1 MEIKNIIISK
11 AIKYRT
17 EMEKEKSFCELV
29 EKDVNESY
37 LYNFYRAKWTVLVEV
52 IREAGLWDEY
62 IESLLAES
70 AGK

>member
-1 MEIKNIIISK
+1 MEIKDILIKN

-17 EMEKEKSFCELV
+17 EMEEEKSFCKLV
-29 EKDVNESY
+29 EKDVNKSN
-37 LYNFYRAKWTVLVEV
+37 LYNLYRAKWTALVEV